1 MIDSAGERGR
11 NRTFNLLMESMPKP
25 PRSPLLTGDREI
37 EAESLLFCGCD
48 PRGQAGK
55 SNPSA
60 PGVFRGFAAVEAQ
73 PGRLL

>member
-37 EAESLLFCGCD
+37 EAESLL
-48 PRGQAGK
+48 K
-55 SNPSA
+55 S
-60 PGVFRGFAAVEAQ
+60 
-73 PGRLL
+73 L